1 MLRYPEP
8 PVTSEGEAALVA
20 GVLELDGD
28 CLYVTDEEA
37 SLRFPGLWP
46 YGTRWDPDGLAV
58 VTPLGDVLAIGTAV
72 EGGGGYWNAD
82 SVEQLVGPEAAEL
95 ARRSPTASTAR
106 SRG

>member
-8 PVTSEGEAALVA
+8 PVTSEGEAALV
-20 GVLELDGD
+20 
-28 CLYVTDEEA
+28 
-37 SLRFPGLWP
+37 LWP

-82 SVEQLVGPEAAEL
+82 SVEQLAGPEAAEL
-95 ARRSPTASTAR
+95 ARRCADGEHREIAR
-106 SRG
+106 VNNLPDGIGPAVDD